1 MTVELLGA
9 LANIITLFVVAI
21 SAIAAVRQL
30 RHYRDANQLQA
41 ILSVVH
47 DFKASRLQAALRYVQ
62 VELPE
67 RMRDEAYRAELTRVG
82 FVDSERHPEMLACNW
97 FNEMGTLLKNKLVDE
112 ATFLD
117 LFDRLTTYYWGLL
130 APTIALLRH
139 NRGDWQYE
147 NFEYLAAAAARWRA
161 ANPHGRYPRDMRR
174 MPLPEPGVEP
184 EPPGAASEPS
194 PGLSAF

>member
-21 SAIAAVRQL
+21 SAVAAVRQL

-62 VELPE
+62 VELAV

-82 FVDSERHPEMLACNW
+82 FVDSETHPEMVVCNW
-97 FNEMGTLLKNKLVDE
+97 FNEMGTLLRNKLVDE

-130 APTIALLRH
+130 APSIALLRR

-147 NFEYLAAAAARWRA
+147 NFEYLAAAAERWRA
-161 ANPHGRYPRDMRR
+161 ANPHGRYPRDARR
-174 MPLPEPGVEP
+174 MPLPEAGVESGPPSGVESATPGV
-184 EPPGAASEPS
+184 
-194 PGLSAF
+194 SAP